1 MIYKINL
8 ALVFLGSGKNDL
20 QNQLRSCISRLGKN
34 DLQNQPRSCISRL
47 GKK

>member
-8 ALVFLGSGKNDL
+8 APLFPGS
-20 QNQLRSCISRLGKN
+20 GKN
-34 DLQNQPRSCISRL
+34 DLQNQPRSFISML